1 MWSEIIKGKS
11 VTLFSNSAKIFASKE
26 NSKMRPLKGSRLF
39 TSFLLTILFSFPKNI
54 KEANAHK
61 HLASD
66 YFVAKISISLCFV
79 PLQPTDEDD
88 SVKSGN
94 IRSSK
99 LGSRLSV
106 RNGRSVVHKNLE
118 DNYGAVIS
126 ANHEA
131 LAQILEQV
139 RIRKQAWKI
148 FSRPI
153 TSCDQEEIF

>member
-1 MWSEIIKGKS
+1 M
-11 VTLFSNSAKIFASKE
+11 
-26 NSKMRPLKGSRLF
+26 
-39 TSFLLTILFSFPKNI
+39 FLLTILFSFPKNI

-139 RIRKQAWKI
+139 KKTVNLLSRKTGQTCMNVTYRASFYSYSTLFYCKWK
-148 FSRPI
+148 
-153 TSCDQEEIF
+153 CEIGRLCHHTQWSEHKEKGA

>member
-1 MWSEIIKGKS
+1 MWSEIIKGNQWLCFQIQSKFS
-11 VTLFSNSAKIFASKE
+11 PPRKTLKCALWKALS
-26 NSKMRPLKGSRLF
+26 

-139 RIRKQAWKI
+139 RIRKQAWKL

-153 TSCDQEEIF
+153 TSYDPEEIF